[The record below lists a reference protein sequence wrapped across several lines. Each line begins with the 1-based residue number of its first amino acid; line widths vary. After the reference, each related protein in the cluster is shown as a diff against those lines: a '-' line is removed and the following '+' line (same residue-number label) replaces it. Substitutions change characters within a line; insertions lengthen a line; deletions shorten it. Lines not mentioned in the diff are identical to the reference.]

1 MTASFQCRSA
11 SPLGTEMPGTVE
23 RGKTAA
29 VHVEK
34 LASAVEFAPL
44 VLEIAETRDATSS
57 ILLVDDLAHERWT
70 LTVTAHAIR
79 RAGAVPMLTFVLAP
93 RGEFCGCMLQMGMPL
108 SPNEQA
114 RLRLAIF
121 AELEQRTEAQG
132 GFLTG
137 PELLNFEVGG
147 VRIPLIDR
155 ARGIRNPIEFDSTLS
170 IVSSADGPY
179 DDAVGADGLL
189 RYDFQAR
196 DPLGGDNRKL
206 REAMVTQTPII
217 LFEKPMTGI
226 YVPIIAVHVIDE
238 DRIAG
243 HFVIATDEAVWRSY
257 RSGAE
262 NPVEKR
268 YVEQLVR
275 KRVHQPVF
283 RARVILAY
291 SHTCAVCRLKHA
303 ELLDAA
309 HIIADSD
316 EAGLATVTNGIA
328 LCKIHH
334 AAYDRNL
341 LGVSADY
348 IVHINQAL
356 LDEVDGPML
365 RYGLQDM
372 HGVALTVPSRKSD
385 QPSRDALAARFAT
398 FRI

>member
-1 MTASFQCRSA
+1 
-11 SPLGTEMPGTVE
+11 
-23 RGKTAA
+23 
-29 VHVEK
+29 
-34 LASAVEFAPL
+34 
-44 VLEIAETRDATSS
+44 
-57 ILLVDDLAHERWT
+57 
-70 LTVTAHAIR
+70 
-79 RAGAVPMLTFVLAP
+79 
-93 RGEFCGCMLQMGMPL
+93 MGMPL
-108 SPNEQA
+108 SPDDQA
-114 RLRLAIF
+114 HLRLAIF
-121 AELEQRTEAQG
+121 AELEQRADARG

-155 ARGIRNPIEFDSTLS
+155 ARGIRNPVEFDSTLS

-179 DDAVGADGLL
+179 TDAVGADGLL

-206 REAMVTQTPII
+206 RIAMTTQTPII
-217 LFEKPMTGI
+217 LFEKPSTGI

-238 DRIAG
+238 DRAAG
-243 HFVIATDEAVWRSY
+243 HFVIATDEAVWRAY
-257 RSGAE
+257 RSGGE
-262 NPVEKR
+262 NFVEKK

-291 SHTCAVCRLKHA
+291 SRTCAVCRLKHP

-309 HIIADSD
+309 HIIADS
-316 EAGLATVTNGIA
+316 EAEGVATVTNGMA

-334 AAYDRNL
+334 AAYDLNL

-365 RYGLQDM
+365 RHGLQDM
-372 HGVALTVPSRKSD
+372 HGTTLTLPLRRVDRPS
-385 QPSRDALAARFAT
+385 QEALATRFEA
-398 FRI
+398 FAG